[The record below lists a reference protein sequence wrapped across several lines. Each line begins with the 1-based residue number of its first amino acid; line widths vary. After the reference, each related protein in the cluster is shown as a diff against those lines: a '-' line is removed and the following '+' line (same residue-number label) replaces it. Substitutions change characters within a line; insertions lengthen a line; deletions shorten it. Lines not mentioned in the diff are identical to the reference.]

1 MPLLINAST
10 WKYDETLGIYK
21 RVLKVTEAD
30 VDSLYHRLYKMMSS
44 ADPNNVFVYEG
55 RKERHKQ
62 SKYSQKQKSK
72 PSNTHSK
79 LANETGIVRL
89 SNFQIENSEGKSWY
103 SISSNYEDIH
113 GNVGIIRISDHPLS
127 EKTWCEKTKIDHGI
141 DIVIPQKPN
150 HQFKELQNLQGVRNT
165 LTIYQYVYPEGPH
178 MSKNTFKEIQ
188 ETVESLLSHELTYTP
203 GMEIGGV
210 EGQKKPSRPINESL
224 TNDVLL
230 HVTEGNYSDSNYYRT
245 SFPSGYGCVISKGR
259 LTDVFY
265 FDIRPINMSNRF
277 EVYASSFIAQS
288 VDFGSSSKGYNFRLK
303 DPIKNDIWK
312 DVPEMRIFLNK
323 NHKKSS
329 MDRGA
334 ISVSPYGAEN
344 NNILTEYVMDLFE
357 NTGFFI
363 LKKHNHR
370 FNLV

>member
-1 MPLLINAST
+1 MPKIITPGT
-10 WKYDETLGIYK
+10 WIYDSKTAIWK
-21 RVLKVTEAD
+21 HHFKVLD
-30 VDSLYHRLYKMMSS
+30 VDADNIYYRLFKNVPGFEIVEGKRFRKKRSAFAEHQSL
-44 ADPNNVFVYEG
+44 
-55 RKERHKQ
+55 Q
-62 SKYSQKQKSK
+62 SKKVHHNIAKKVGFKANPETDRDDISYYSEHDGR
-72 PSNTHSK
+72 TFV
-79 LANETGIVRL
+79 TTDGIRGQV
-89 SNFQIENSEGKSWY
+89 
-103 SISSNYEDIH
+103 
-113 GNVGIIRISDHPLS
+113 RISNHTLS
-127 EKTWCEKTKIDHGI
+127 LATYAEMTNINFAVEFIVPKTDKD
-141 DIVIPQKPN
+141 VN
-150 HQFKELQNLQGVRNT
+150 
-165 LTIYQYVYPEGPH
+165 
-178 MSKNTFKEIQ
+178 
-188 ETVESLLSHELTYTP
+188 LSHEPYPKDRTRFIEGYTYILPSERKVTNLLMNNMASYIDDLLENKVQYTP
-203 GMEIGGV
+203 GETIHGIKG
-210 EGQKKPSRPINESL
+210 EYFNSLRPINESL

-230 HVTEGNYSDSNYYRT
+230 HVTEGNYSDGNYYRT
-245 SFPSGYGCVISKGR
+245 SFPSGYGCVISKGK

-357 NTGFFI
+357 NTGFFM